1 MKALIVDI
9 KGKYAAALTA
19 NGMVQRIPDNKYTVG
34 DEVNLA
40 EIIPIRRPPK
50 PAAKIIRRVSIIAA
64 AIITLTALGFGTAY
78 AVPCGTVSLD
88 ADPSIEYTINCFD
101 YVLDVKALNEDGKN
115 VLAELEESSLRH
127 HKIDDAVAKTVE
139 QIEKDGYLNR
149 SAAGVGISA
158 NTGNDNRNEQ
168 IKQDLENKVSGEV
181 NQPQISKE
189 NESAKTPDTLNQE
202 QPAKENPTDNK
213 AFTEPENGQRTE
225 MNGSIPNAESHQPYN
240 LMQENGKPTALSAPE
255 MQ

>member
-50 PAAKIIRRVSIIAA
+50 PAARIIRRVAVVAA
-64 AIITLTALGFGTAY
+64 AIVTLTALGLGTAY

-88 ADPSIEYTINCFD
+88 GNPSIEYTINCFD

-115 VLAELEESSLRH
+115 VLAELGESSLRH
-127 HKIDDAVAKTVE
+127 HKIDDAVV
-139 QIEKDGYLNR
+139 
-149 SAAGVGISA
+149 
-158 NTGNDNRNEQ
+158 
-168 IKQDLENKVSGEV
+168 
-181 NQPQISKE
+181 
-189 NESAKTPDTLNQE
+189 
-202 QPAKENPTDNK
+202 
-213 AFTEPENGQRTE
+213 
-225 MNGSIPNAESHQPYN
+225 
-240 LMQENGKPTALSAPE
+240 
-255 MQ
+255 

>member
-50 PAAKIIRRVSIIAA
+50 PAARIIRRVAMVAA
-64 AIITLTALGFGTAY
+64 AIVTLTALGLGTAY

-88 ADPSIEYTINCFD
+88 GNPSIEYTINCFD
-101 YVLDVKALNEDGKN
+101 YVLDVKALNEDGEN
-115 VLAELEESSLRH
+115 VLAEIEEGSLRH
-127 HKIDDAVAKTVE
+127 QKIDDAVVKTVE
-139 QIEKDGYLNR
+139 QIEKDGYLNQ
-149 SAAGVGISA
+149 STAGVSISA
-158 NTGNDNRNEQ
+158 DTGNDGRNEQ
-168 IKQDLENKVSGEV
+168 IKQDLESRVSGEV

-189 NESAKTPDTLNQE
+189 NEAEKMPDTLNQE

-213 AFTEPENGQRTE
+213 AFAEPENGQKKGT
-225 MNGSIPNAESHQPYN
+225 NESRMPDN
-240 LMQENGKPTALSAPE
+240 RMTENGERSAVSAPE
-255 MQ
+255 MQINK